1 MEKTKIGVSVAIAS
15 AAVYL
20 LVLFG
25 GYTAALLLLGYI
37 FLCEQSKDLKVSVLT
52 AVAVALAYSV
62 GNTLL
67 NLPTNLVAILD
78 NFLSLFKIY
87 VSMNDIYNFFN
98 LLTNIWS
105 LIKTVALVLLSVFAF
120 IGKPVQ
126 LGFIKKIVAE

>member
-1 MEKTKIGVSVAIAS
+1 MEKTKIGVSVAVAS

-37 FLCEQSKDLKVSVLT
+37 FLREESESLKVAVLT

-78 NFLSLFKIY
+78 SFLALFKVY

-105 LIKTVALVLLSVFAF
+105 LAKTVVFVLLSVFAF

-126 LGFIKKIVAE
+126 LGFIKKLVA